1 MAFVPAPNIVQ
12 VEWRATR
19 NGSQIENRLMID
31 VLTAPTEVLLTAL
44 ATAMW
49 DWWVE
54 TYTIVLHGDVHL
66 TEVVATDMGA
76 SDGFQVTYA
85 PDAVSTG
92 SRTGAALPNE
102 VAVCVSLRTSSRGRS
117 ARGRFYTLS
126 VSLNQMVDDNNLSS
140 AAAAEILSVMD
151 SLLTIIGDFGYLPSI
166 VSYVHDNAPRV
177 GGPVYYPITSAILVD
192 TLVDSQKRRKPGVG
206 S

>member
-1 MAFVPAPNIVQ
+1 
-12 VEWRATR
+12 
-19 NGSQIENRLMID
+19 
-31 VLTAPTEVLLTAL
+31 
-44 ATAMW
+44 
-49 DWWVE
+49 
-54 TYTIVLHGDVHL
+54 
-66 TEVVATDMGA
+66 
-76 SDGFQVTYA
+76 
-85 PDAVSTG
+85 
-92 SRTGAALPNE
+92 
-102 VAVCVSLRTSSRGRS
+102 
-117 ARGRFYTLS
+117 
-126 VSLNQMVDDNNLSS
+126 MVDDNNLSS